1 MSFYLAIISPSDSP
15 LLELPLSSSKPAPT
29 SSAASNSAGSTFP
42 SWSTFTS
49 ASGSDLG
56 APDGKVIGGNLGLVS
71 AGGVAAAGG
80 TGERQLMQM
89 IAHMSLDGVEEMM
102 EGTGSL

>member
-29 SSAASNSAGSTFP
+29 PSAANSAGPTFP